1 MVQGDGRRP
10 EVDADEWFDAEHP
23 RMVGL
28 ARRVIDPDDSTPAS
42 LDAARAASIRAFVR
56 LHHRRARH
64 RPTDHGTADH
74 GPADHGTADHGTA
87 EQGRTDLR
95 PTHDHD
101 ARVVAT
107 VRAVLDECLP
117 LLMGNPAVVQ
127 LRPDALGDD
136 VAFDGT
142 LGLAELHDA
151 LQGMGRRARHSGL
164 LSVAAGLSAVEVAAL
179 LDEPLDATLEHLG
192 HVSTRLADRR
202 RLGMDHLV
210 GPT

>member
-1 MVQGDGRRP
+1 MVQGDGRPP
-10 EVDADEWFDAEHP
+10 EVDVDEWFDAEHP

-42 LDAARAASIRAFVR
+42 LEAARAASIRAFVR
-56 LHHRRARH
+56 LHHRPPKDRDDRI
-64 RPTDHGTADH
+64 
-74 GPADHGTADHGTA
+74 
-87 EQGRTDLR
+87 
-95 PTHDHD
+95 
-101 ARVVAT
+101 VAT
-107 VRAVLDECLP
+107 VRTVLDECLP

-136 VAFDGT
+136 LVFDGT

-151 LQGMGRRARHSGL
+151 LQAMGRRARHSGL
-164 LSVAAGLSAVEVAAL
+164 LSMAAGLSAVEVAAL

>member
-1 MVQGDGRRP
+1 MVQGDDRRP

-28 ARRVIDPDDSTPAS
+28 ARLVIDPQSSTPAS
-42 LDAARAASIRAFVR
+42 LEAARGASIRAFAR
-56 LHHRRARH
+56 LRR
-64 RPTDHGTADH
+64 PQQD
-74 GPADHGTADHGTA
+74 P
-87 EQGRTDLR
+87 
-95 PTHDHD
+95 D

-117 LLMGNPAVVQ
+117 LLMGSPAVVR
-127 LRPDALGDD
+127 LRADALGDD

-151 LQGMGRRARHSGL
+151 LQGMGRRARHGGM
-164 LSVAAGLSAVEVAAL
+164 LSMAAGLSALEVAAL

-210 GPT
+210 APT